1 MDLTNNE
8 LDFYLRRIFTGIDL
22 VEVGGKELL
31 FKSPNNLVKI
41 KASNLYDKFYKKAC
55 SEGILPREDL
65 EKLIDARG
73 IMTEQ
78 DKTTI
83 NKLEA
88 KLSAQKLL
96 LSKTVKV
103 KANQDRI
110 VKIIKDLNTEIN
122 TIKYKRTSK
131 LMLSAE
137 VKAEEERYDYYCRSC
152 TYTPDGSQLYWK
164 TYKDF
169 INDLDLDFKQEVLNL
184 FVGFLNGIPTNIIR
198 YLARSNLWR
207 IRYITS
213 LKTSEA
219 LFGVPT
225 SDYSDDMLNLV
236 FWSNYYQNIYEM
248 MPDDR
253 PSDSIIDD
261 DEALDAYMN
270 SFYEEKEKESKV
282 RNYKRDRGNSK
293 LSAFDQEEVIVTRFN
308 ELYEDIKY
316 DTPREAQRVKDRT
329 SLKKRT
335 KRSR

>member
-1 MDLTNNE
+1 MDLSNNE
-8 LDFYLRRIFTGIDL
+8 LDLYLRRIFTSAH
-22 VEVGGKELL
+22 VEEIRGKELL
-31 FKSPNNLVKI
+31 FKNPSNLIRI
-41 KASNLYDKFYKKAC
+41 KASNLYYKSYKRAC
-55 SEGILPREDL
+55 DEGVLPREEI
-65 EKLIDARG
+65 EKLIDSRG
-73 IMTEQ
+73 IITDQ
-78 DKTTI
+78 DKITI
-83 NKLEA
+83 DKLEA
-88 KLSAQKLL
+88 KLSAQKVL

-103 KANQDRI
+103 KANQDRLI
-110 VKIIKDLNTEIN
+110 KIIKDLTSEIN
-122 TIKYKRTSK
+122 QIKYKRTSK

-152 TYTPDGSQLYWK
+152 TYMCDSGKLYWE

-169 INDLDLDFKQEVLNL
+169 INDLDLDFKQDVLNC
-184 FVGFLNGIPTNIIR
+184 FVGFFNGIPTNIIR
-198 YLARSNLWR
+198 YIARSNLWR

-213 LKTSEA
+213 LKTSET
-219 LFGVPT
+219 LFGIAT

-253 PSDSIIDD
+253 PSDSIIEDD
-261 DEALDAYMN
+261 DALDAYMN

-282 RNYKRDRGNSK
+282 RNYKKNKGSST

-316 DTPREAQRVKDRT
+316 DTPRESQRVKDRT